1 MDQEV
6 KIFGLAGLLA
16 TLAIALVAYLSYAP
30 RVNHQ
35 EASPLLYQLAER
47 QANRTGMSETEL
59 R

>member
-6 KIFGLAGLLA
+6 KIFGLAGLMA

-30 RVNHQ
+30 RVNHN

-47 QANRTGMSETEL
+47 GSKPAATTVDVR
-59 R
+59 